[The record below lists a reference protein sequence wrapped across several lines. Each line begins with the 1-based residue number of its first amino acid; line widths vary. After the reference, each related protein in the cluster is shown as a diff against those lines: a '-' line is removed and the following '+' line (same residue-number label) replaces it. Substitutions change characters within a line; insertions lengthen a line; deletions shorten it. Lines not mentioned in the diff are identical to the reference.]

1 MQFGAAFL
9 LLVTIYGAAAED
21 ACPPNEVMKFAELYA
36 NPHLHPC
43 QKASAGFSLVPP
55 LGYPTE
61 PQVKAMCASDA
72 CRALIKGIL
81 DLKPSDCYLPFS
93 GGRVNAYK
101 MACSFQDACD
111 AHMDKDHESQTYQP
125 TLKPEDKYH
134 ATPKPTEDNKHYPTP
149 KPTDHKYMPT
159 PKPMEDDKQYPT
171 PKPSDDK
178 HYPNPNPTDK
188 DHYETPK
195 PTEDNK
201 HYPTPKPTDHKYM
214 PTPKPMEDDKQY
226 PTPKPSDDKHYPTP
240 KPNDDKHYPTPK
252 TTEENYHP
260 PPKPTDDKYHPTPKP
275 IDDGKYHDKP
285 EEPKIVKVDNVNKF
299 SQTTQSVGKEADKDA
314 EILKPPMNGT
324 AFELFPMPNT
334 TYKATHAPKTE

>member
-178 HYPNPNPTDK
+178 HYP
-188 DHYETPK
+188 
-195 PTEDNK
+195 
-201 HYPTPKPTDHKYM
+201 
-214 PTPKPMEDDKQY
+214 
-226 PTPKPSDDKHYPTP
+226 TP